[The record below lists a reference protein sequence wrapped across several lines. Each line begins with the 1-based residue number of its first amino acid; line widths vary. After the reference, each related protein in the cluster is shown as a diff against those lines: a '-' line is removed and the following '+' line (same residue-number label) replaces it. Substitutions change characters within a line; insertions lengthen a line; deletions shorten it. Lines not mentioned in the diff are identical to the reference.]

1 MREIS
6 GALGVKRPL
15 RDLGVDRAMPA
26 SIAVGAVADAVTKN
40 APRLPSESEVL
51 ELLTLTY

>member
-26 SIAVGAVADAVTKN
+26 SIAVGAVVTKN